1 MQFYLFAANLFT
13 LTAFLLGLSNFSR
26 GRHSWRLLPLFF
38 LVITQS
44 ISLIVTLA
52 GSSGGAL
59 VDSAART
66 IAALSVF
73 SAVCLIWAL
82 TQWANLSD
90 LKRRLA
96 WVGAGVAL
104 FLCIF
109 PLIPDWPIPFEL
121 HTILITMIG
130 SLLILSSLDRP
141 QWLPLLAPFVVALA
155 SLFSLLNWPS
165 LAWGSHLLAYALLIA
180 ALHTE
185 QLQAYR
191 LRQIMSQEMAEEALL
206 HSQEKQRLL
215 EVTEIISAI
224 PSLAESMGH
233 LARNMAYLTGSDLAA
248 LLFLE
253 IDRPDRVHLGALYT
267 PDRSIEPSRPVY
279 ELADFPLL
287 QQALD
292 SRHAQVI
299 TPYQNQD
306 QLAPLY
312 GIWAG
317 DHWGPT
323 LVQPLAA
330 HSRAV
335 GWLILSNP
343 LSGALI
349 QTDAREL
356 CRRVSAQMAA
366 MVEAYRWY
374 RHLEQRQNGAE
385 KATPID
391 ATNYLAILESLSEG
405 VVVSNISG
413 QVWLVN
419 RAAERILGRSRTDL
433 IGQPIGTI
441 YGQIDSGESI
451 EHLAVNFSRRNEPL
465 PTFYEDDQRAIRGQ
479 LAPWRNTDR
488 EWLGIVAIFRDVT
501 TTVRADQARDNFI
514 GSLAQT
520 LREPLAIIKGYAELS
535 LQGQLD
541 EYSSDQLQVQHIIHT
556 SVDRVIEV
564 LNNSIQ
570 VCVQTNHK
578 ISPRFEEINPNE
590 VIDQAFYNAEALAQ
604 VRDITLKRESKS
616 VLPPIIADRTH
627 VFRILE
633 NLLSNACRFTP
644 PGGRVTLRTWVQEE
658 REHNKFIPYLIFT
671 VADNGVGISKRA
683 IKRIFE
689 PFYRLDNQHPTDEQ
703 GMGMG
708 LAVVKDL
715 VEAHNGRVWVES
727 TVGEGSV
734 FFVGLPLSQG

>member
-1 MQFYLFAANLFT
+1 MPFYFFAANLFT

-44 ISLIVTLA
+44 ISLIVALA
-52 GSSGGAL
+52 GSSGGAM

-66 IAALSVF
+66 IAALNVF
-73 SAVCLIWAL
+73 SAVCLIWVL
-82 TQWANLSD
+82 IQWANLSD

-96 WVGAGVAL
+96 WVAAGLAL

-109 PLIPDWPIPFEL
+109 PLIPNWPIPFEI
-121 HTILITMIG
+121 HTIIISMIG
-130 SLLILSSLDRP
+130 SLLILSSLDRFDL
-141 QWLPLLAPFVVALA
+141 LPLLAPLAMALA
-155 SLFSLLNWPS
+155 GLFGLLDWPS
-165 LAWGSHLLAYALLIA
+165 LAWGSYLLAYALLIA
-180 ALHTE
+180 ALHAE
-185 QLQAYR
+185 QLQQYR
-191 LRQIMSQEMAEEALL
+191 LYQFVSQGIAAEAVQ
-206 HSQEKQRLL
+206 HSQAKQRLL
-215 EVTEIISAI
+215 EATEVISAI
-224 PSLAESMGH
+224 PSMAESMVH

-248 LLFLE
+248 LLFLD
-253 IDRPDRVHLGALYT
+253 IDRPHWLHLGALFT
-267 PDRSIEPSRPVY
+267 PDKSIEPSRPVF
-279 ELADFPLL
+279 ELAEFPLL

-292 SRHAQVI
+292 SRHPQVV
-299 TPYQNQD
+299 TPYQSKD
-306 QLAPLY
+306 KLIPLY
-312 GIWAG
+312 ALWAG
-317 DHWGPT
+317 DYWGPT
-323 LVQPLAA
+323 LIQPLAA
-330 HSRAV
+330 HGQAV
-335 GWLILSNP
+335 GVLILSNP
-343 LSGALI
+343 LSQGPI
-349 QTDAREL
+349 QAETKEL
-356 CRRVSAQMAA
+356 CRRVSSQMAA

-374 RHLEQRQNGAE
+374 RHLNQPQNGAE
-385 KATPID
+385 KHIPVDT
-391 ATNYLAILESLSEG
+391 TNYLAILESLSEG

-441 YGQIDSGESI
+441 YGQIDSGEAI

-479 LAPWRNTDR
+479 LAPWRNADR

-514 GSLAQT
+514 ASLAQT

-541 EYSSDQLQVQHIIHT
+541 EYSTDQLQVQHIIHT

-564 LNNSIQ
+564 LNNSLQ
-570 VCVQTNHK
+570 VSTQTNHK
-578 ISPRFEEINPNE
+578 ISPRFEEINPTDVINE
-590 VIDQAFYNAEALAQ
+590 AFHNAEALAQ
-604 VRDITLKRESKS
+604 MRDITLKRESKS
-616 VLPPIIADRTH
+616 VLPPIIADRIH

-658 REHNKFIPYLIFT
+658 REHNKFIPFLIFT

-683 IKRIFE
+683 VKRIFE
-689 PFYRLDNQHPTDEQ
+689 PFYRLDNQNPGNDQ

-708 LAVVKDL
+708 LAVVKEL

-734 FFVGLPLSQG
+734 FFVALPLSQG

>member
-26 GRHSWRLLPLFF
+26 GRDSWRLLPLFF

-52 GSSGGAL
+52 GSSGGTIA
-59 VDSAART
+59 DSAART
-66 IAALSVF
+66 LAALNVF
-73 SAVCLIWAL
+73 SAVCLIWVL

-90 LKRRLA
+90 LKRRMA
-96 WVGAGVAL
+96 WVAAGVAL
-104 FLCIF
+104 FLCVF
-109 PLIPDWPIPFEL
+109 PLIPNWPIPFEIN
-121 HTILITMIG
+121 TIIVTMVG
-130 SLLILSSLDRP
+130 SLLVLSSLDRFS
-141 QWLPLLAPFVVALA
+141 WLPLLAPLVMALA
-155 SLFSLLNWPS
+155 GLFSLLGWPS
-165 LAWGSHLLAYALLIA
+165 LAWGGNLLAYALLIA

-185 QLQAYR
+185 QIQQYR
-191 LRQIMSQEMAEEALL
+191 LHQFVSQGIAAEAVQ
-206 HSQEKQRLL
+206 HSQTKQRLL
-215 EVTEIISAI
+215 EATEIISAI
-224 PSLAESMGH
+224 PSLAESMTH
-233 LARNMAYLTGSDLAA
+233 LVRNMAYLTDSDLAA
-248 LLFLE
+248 LLFLD
-253 IDRPDRVHLGALYT
+253 IDRPNWIHLGALYT
-267 PDRSIEPSRPVY
+267 PDRSIEPSRPAF
-279 ELADFPLL
+279 ELAEFPLL
-287 QQALD
+287 QQAID
-292 SRHAQVI
+292 SQRPQSV
-299 TPYQNQD
+299 TPYQNKD
-306 QLAPLY
+306 KLTPLSAL
-312 GIWAG
+312 WAG
-317 DHWGPT
+317 DYRGPT
-323 LVQPLAA
+323 LIQPLTA
-330 HSRAV
+330 HGRAIGV
-335 GWLILSNP
+335 LILSNP
-343 LSGALI
+343 LSGGPI
-349 QTDAREL
+349 QSETKEL
-356 CRRVSAQMAA
+356 CRRMASQMAA

-374 RHLEQRQNGAE
+374 RHLKQQQNGMGGQ
-385 KATPID
+385 TPLD
-391 ATNYLAILESLSEG
+391 TTNYLAILESLSEG

-441 YGQIDSGESI
+441 YGQIDSGEAI

-479 LAPWRNTDR
+479 LAPWRNADR

-514 GSLAQT
+514 SSLAQT

-570 VCVQTNHK
+570 VCVQTNYK
-578 ISPRFEEINPNE
+578 ISPRFEEINPNK
-590 VIDQAFYNAEALAQ
+590 VIDEAFHNAEALAQ
-604 VRDITLKRESKS
+604 VRDITLKRENKS

-627 VFRILE
+627 IFRILE

-658 REHNKFIPYLIFT
+658 REHNKFIPFLICT
-671 VADNGVGISKRA
+671 VADNGVGISKRVS
-683 IKRIFE
+683 KRIFE
-689 PFYRLDNQHPTDEQ
+689 PFYRLDNQNPTEDQ

-708 LAVVKDL
+708 LAVVKEL

-727 TVGEGSV
+727 AVGEGSV
-734 FFVGLPLSQG
+734 FFVALPLSQG